1 MSIKLVTRSVW
12 HNPGN
17 QGQRLLRMLAAVK
30 WQLHKRIL
38 KSPRLLQLAS
48 GKSFRAYPDCV
59 VSSALIYADFPE
71 YEEFTFVRSHLN
83 ASDSVIDIGAN
94 VGHVGLLL
102 SDVVDSAEIYAFE
115 PTPLTFARLKENW
128 SLNPS
133 SNPPHLYQ
141 LAVGNCVGEV
151 LMPDQQDPNTMNSI
165 ITAEKAGESGIRTV
179 AVPIT
184 SLDAMSETW
193 KGKSVG
199 LLKIDVEGHEDAVF
213 DGARNFIATHRPR
226 LIMFESLTG
235 SLSPTVA
242 SVLAASKFDVF
253 QLENG
258 KPDFGHQTAQNLF
271 ACPHEESQRLG
282 RGA

>member
-12 HNPGN
+12 NNPGN
-17 QGQRLLRMLAAVK
+17 QGQRLKRMLAAVR

-38 KSPRLLQLAS
+38 KSPKLIRIAS
-48 GKSFRAYPDCV
+48 GKNFRAYPDCV

-71 YEEFTFVRSHLN
+71 YEEFTFVRNHLIP
-83 ASDSVIDIGAN
+83 SDSIIDIGAN

-115 PTPLTFARLKENW
+115 PTPLTFARLQENW

-151 LMPDQQDPNTMNSI
+151 LMPDQQEPNTMNSI
-165 ITAEKAGESGIRTV
+165 ISAEKAGERGIRTV

-184 SLDAMSETW
+184 TLDAMSDTW
-193 KGKSVG
+193 IGKTVG
-199 LLKIDVEGHEDAVF
+199 LLKIDVEGFEDVVF
-213 DGARNFIATHRPR
+213 DGARNFIAKHRPR

-235 SLSPTVA
+235 SLSQTVA
-242 SVLAASKFDVF
+242 SVFAASKFDVF

-258 KPDFGHQTAQNLF
+258 IPDFERQTAQNLF
-271 ACPHEESQRLG
+271 ACPSEYSKRLG